1 MGGVVLIRPCA
12 RGDLEAI
19 NAIYNGY
26 VATSPATFDLEP
38 LPLGRRAE
46 WFDEHDDAGPH
57 RILVAEGDGQVLG
70 WVSSSRLRPRP
81 AYATSIE
88 TSVYVAPEAGGRG
101 VGRALYEALFASL
114 AGLDLHR
121 AYAGVTMPNPPSVRL
136 HESVGFR
143 QVALYTEQGRKFG
156 RYWDVAWFERPL

>member
-1 MGGVVLIRPCA
+1 VLIRPCA
-12 RGDLEAI
+12 REDLEAI

-38 LPLGRRAE
+38 LPMDRRVA
-46 WFDEHDDAGPH
+46 WFEEHDADGPH
-57 RILVAEGDGQVLG
+57 RILVAEDDGHLLG

-88 TSVYVAPEAGGRG
+88 TSVYVAPAAAGRG

-114 AGLDLHR
+114 ADLDLHR
-121 AYAGVTMPNPPSVRL
+121 AYAGITMPNPASVRL
-136 HESVGFR
+136 HERVGFR

>member
-1 MGGVVLIRPCA
+1 MVLIRPCG

-38 LPLGRRAE
+38 LPLERRAA
-46 WFDEHDDAGPH
+46 WFDEHDDGGPH
-57 RILVAEGDGQVLG
+57 RILVAEGGDGQVLG

-101 VGRALYEALFASL
+101 VGRALYQALFASL

-121 AYAGVTMPNPPSVRL
+121 AYAGITMPNPPSVRL

-143 QVALYTEQGRKFG
+143 RVALYTEQGRKFG